1 MLQAIVHDIVNA
13 AHSLSRARSFT
24 VVVVAS
30 LGIGM
35 GTFVGLANFIRAMT
49 APTPGVNTEG
59 LVELLV
65 TPTGPLKARA
75 GDWAIEQW
83 SYPDFVELRDTDTG
97 MAITG
102 WAMGESRHQRSDGTA
117 PVPVPTMFVSANY
130 FSTIGISLTRGP
142 GFDPAGTDALSDAL
156 SAAPRVVVGHDFW
169 RNVLN
174 SDPDIIGKRITLDD
188 VAHVVVGVG
197 PVGYRGHW
205 DDDKSPS
212 IALFAPL
219 GRHPRL
225 RKDNSLIFNRDIDWV
240 HIFGRLSP
248 STSIA
253 QANSAVSAIVSGL
266 AMRYPASNE
275 FKSSAVEPYYV
286 RGARAY
292 PQNRR
297 AIFWMLTL
305 AGMVLLIVCLNI
317 CGMMLVRGATRER
330 ELSIREALGAG
341 RRRLIQYL
349 LSESVLLAFMGG
361 ALSAFVIFG
370 VPALAAWRLRVPVPR
385 EIEINGAAVA
395 MSVGLCLVVSLLFGL
410 LPAIRFSRP
419 NIVSALKDDAGG
431 GGRRVG
437 RVHRLA
443 AAFQLGVAIPFLVV
457 SGVLLDRVRT
467 ADFGFETSGLVAA
480 RLDPVRES
488 SKRGGPGFFLRSVR
502 DNLKLAGGVI
512 SVTIADGMP
521 IDFERRT
528 VRVLRENSGEFV
540 SAHFTRVAEGYL
552 DTIGVRLLRG
562 RSITGED
569 RAANALVTVV
579 SEPLAARLFPKGE
592 AVGQRLKFALEG
604 SREQEFTIVGV
615 SADFATSQLTTE
627 RPQLLLP
634 LPEQPVSNVFLI
646 ARGAAGD
653 EAKLTAALLN
663 VVREFDPDYAPNGFI
678 TGGFLTGERIVEK
691 SIVDMIV
698 ESAVAA
704 VTGAVVLVLAA
715 LGVSGVIGFMAATR
729 NREIAVRIALGASRL
744 RIVGLMLSDVVKFVM
759 PGVASGLLVAAVLV
773 RGFLSTPLGVVEP
786 LAYLAAAGIAIAVA
800 LLAGLPSAGR
810 AASVQ
815 PMVAMRSE

>member
-1 MLQAIVHDIVNA
+1 MLQAIIRDILNA

-35 GTFVGLANFIRAMT
+35 GTFVGLANFIRGMT
-49 APTPGVNTEG
+49 APTPGVNTDG

-65 TPTGPLKARA
+65 TPTGPLKART

-83 SYPDFVELRDTDTG
+83 SYPDFVELRDADTG
-97 MAITG
+97 MAVTG
-102 WAMGESRHQRSDGTA
+102 WAMGESRHQRSEGVA

-142 GFDPAGTDALSDAL
+142 GFGPVSTDALSAE
-156 SAAPRVVVGHDFW
+156 PRVVVGHDFW
-169 RNVLN
+169 RNILN

-205 DDDKSPS
+205 NDDKSPGV
-212 IALFAPL
+212 ALFAPL

-253 QANSAVSAIVSGL
+253 QANSAVSAVVSGL

-286 RGARAY
+286 LGARAV
-292 PQNRR
+292 PQNSR
-297 AIFWMLTL
+297 AIFWMLSL
-305 AGMVLLIVCLNI
+305 AGIVLLVVCLNI

-349 LSESVLLAFMGG
+349 FSEAVLLAFMGG
-361 ALSAFVIFG
+361 ALSALVIFG
-370 VPALAAWRLRVPVPR
+370 VPALVAWRLRVPVPR
-385 EIEINGAAVA
+385 EIEINAAAVA

-443 AAFQLGVAIPFLVV
+443 AAFQLGVAIPFLVL

-467 ADFGFETSGLVAA
+467 ADFGFETNGLVAA
-480 RLDPVRES
+480 RLDPVKES
-488 SKRGGPGFFLRSVR
+488 SNRGGPGFFLRSVR
-502 DNLKLAGGVI
+502 DNLKQADGVI

-521 IDFERRT
+521 
-528 VRVLRENSGEFV
+528 
-540 SAHFTRVAEGYL
+540 
-552 DTIGVRLLRG
+552 
-562 RSITGED
+562 
-569 RAANALVTVV
+569 
-579 SEPLAARLFPKGE
+579 
-592 AVGQRLKFALEG
+592 
-604 SREQEFTIVGV
+604 
-615 SADFATSQLTTE
+615 
-627 RPQLLLP
+627 
-634 LPEQPVSNVFLI
+634 
-646 ARGAAGD
+646 
-653 EAKLTAALLN
+653 
-663 VVREFDPDYAPNGFI
+663 
-678 TGGFLTGERIVEK
+678 
-691 SIVDMIV
+691 
-698 ESAVAA
+698 
-704 VTGAVVLVLAA
+704 
-715 LGVSGVIGFMAATR
+715 
-729 NREIAVRIALGASRL
+729 
-744 RIVGLMLSDVVKFVM
+744 
-759 PGVASGLLVAAVLV
+759 
-773 RGFLSTPLGVVEP
+773 
-786 LAYLAAAGIAIAVA
+786 
-800 LLAGLPSAGR
+800 
-810 AASVQ
+810 
-815 PMVAMRSE
+815 